1 MTLPEHSPSSAPTY
15 DSQSPDQQPMAQP
28 RAWPEVPGVRIVGI
42 VGHGGFATV
51 YEGVQLSMNRP
62 VAVKVDS
69 RSLDDERNRRR
80 YMREVSATSRIS
92 SHPHVISLIDTGV
105 LRDGR
110 PFIVMEL
117 CPGGSLADLVERG
130 PMPAPDAVALVEA
143 AASALGAGHAAGIL
157 HRDVKPG
164 NILLDAFGAP
174 RLTDFGIASVA
185 REGQDPTVT
194 LECLTP
200 DFAAPEAFAMAVPAP
215 QGDVWSMGAVL
226 YTMLTGHSPRRHTTG
241 RSLSLPEIVEGLKN
255 PIDLGDPRVPALLTP
270 LLTQALD
277 PDPARR
283 HADGTALARALVRAR
298 EALGDGALTVAGPR
312 AALLQANRPRE
323 DSRGWPAPSP
333 APVGPRQALSGG
345 ASSAP
350 SAHPSGSPLAAPP
363 TTDPSTGRPAH
374 PRRGRRLAAA
384 AAVLA
389 VGAGLGAGGAWIIA
403 ERGSGA
409 TTAISRSSPG
419 PGTSQQAGQEVNQ
432 DGRRAGAAAQDGAS
446 GTAGATGSSGA
457 PVPSAS
463 EPPHPEGSCL
473 AGITSISGQSSAKA
487 VDCSQSHSWRVF
499 AVGTLAPSTA
509 SGSDDSLVADA
520 EVLAT
525 CTTAAAEASGYAE
538 ADAALTVL
546 GPSEA
551 AWQAGKRGFSCLVA
565 TG

>member
-1 MTLPEHSPSSAPTY
+1 MSLPEHSPLSAPTY
-15 DSQSPDQQPMAQP
+15 DSQFPGQPPAPQP

-105 LRDGR
+105 LGDGR

-174 RLTDFGIASVA
+174 RLTDFGIASVT

-200 DFAAPEAFAMAVPAP
+200 DFAAPEAFAMASPTP

-226 YTMLTGHSPRRHTTG
+226 FTMLTGHSPRRHTTG
-241 RSLSLPEIVEGLKN
+241 RSLSLPEIVEGLKE
-255 PIDLGDPRVPALLTP
+255 PVDLSDPRLPSLLTP
-270 LLTQALD
+270 LLAQALD
-277 PDPARR
+277 PEPTKR
-283 HADGTALARALVRAR
+283 HADGAALARALVQAR
-298 EALGDGALTVAGPR
+298 EALGDGSLTVAGPR
-312 AALLQANRPRE
+312 AALLQALRPQ
-323 DSRGWPAPSP
+323 GPAAPPSP
-333 APVGPRQALSGG
+333 ASSPTPAGAQPVLPPG
-345 ASSAP
+345 SAP
-350 SAHPSGSPLAAPP
+350 SAPSASPSSPGLPSGSPFA
-363 TTDPSTGRPAH
+363 GQPAR

-389 VGAGLGAGGAWIIA
+389 VGAGLGAGGAWLA
-403 ERGSGA
+403 ADRGSEA
-409 TTAISRSSPG
+409 TTVLTGSSSQPAPG
-419 PGTSQQAGQEVNQ
+419 PNHTAQADQAGQ
-432 DGRRAGAAAQDGAS
+432 AGAPAQDSA
-446 GTAGATGSSGA
+446 AVAAASGA
-457 PVPSAS
+457 PATAAS
-463 EPPHPEGSCL
+463 TPPHPVGACL
-473 AGITSISGQSSAKA
+473 AGITSISGQSSARA
-487 VDCSQSHSWRVF
+487 VGCSETHSWRVF
-499 AVGTLAPSTA
+499 AVGTLSSQAA

-520 EVLAT
+520 EVLRT
-525 CTTAAAEASGYAE
+525 CTAAAAEASGYGG
-538 ADAALTVL
+538 ADAELTVL

-551 AWQAGKRGFSCLVA
+551 AWRAGERGFSCLVS
-565 TG
+565 TD